1 MTKYTG
7 ILSFIFGIILT
18 VFLFLSWRSCNK
30 KEDAALINQDY
41 YLITNQIQKMNKMVV
56 LEQDFSSFQT
66 HKSSAASIAGF
77 DILPREMVL
86 YTTAKAQVSYD
97 LKRMKIDVDTVNKK
111 LILQELPQPEIKI
124 FPDVK
129 IHFMDDYAINRF
141 SQKDING
148 VMESAKK
155 NMTKS
160 VNQASLKQQSE
171 KQLKDNLNDIFV
183 LAKALHY
190 SIEDK
195 TNTFPSNEL

>member
-1 MTKYTG
+1 MTKFTG
-7 ILSFIFGIILT
+7 LLSFIFGIILT

-66 HKSSAASIAGF
+66 HKSSAASIAGY

-86 YTTAKAQVSYD
+86 YTTAKAQVTYD
-97 LKRMKIDVDTVNKK
+97 LKKMKIDVDTVNKR
-111 LILQELPQPEIKI
+111 LILQDIPQPEIKI

-141 SQKDING
+141 TQKDING

-155 NMTKS
+155 NMAKS
-160 VNQASLKQQSE
+160 VNQANLKKQSE

-190 SIEDK
+190 SIVDK
-195 TNTFPSNEL
+195 TNTFPATEL

>member
-1 MTKYTG
+1 MTKYTS

-18 VFLFLSWRSCNK
+18 IFLFLSWRSCNK
-30 KEDAALINQDY
+30 KEDAGLINQDY

-66 HKSSAASIAGF
+66 HKSSAASVAGF

-97 LKRMKIDVDTVNKK
+97 LKQMKIDVDTVNKK
-111 LILQELPQPEIKI
+111 VIINELPQPEIKI

-141 SQKDING
+141 TQKDING

-155 NMTKS
+155 NMAKS
-160 VNQASLKQQSE
+160 VNQNNLKKQSQ
-171 KQLKDNLNDIFV
+171 KQLKDNLSDIFV

>member
-66 HKSSAASIAGF
+66 HKSSAASVAGF

-86 YTTAKAQVSYD
+86 YTTAKAQVTYD
-97 LKRMKIDVDTVNKK
+97 LKKMKIDVDTVNKK
-111 LILQELPQPEIKI
+111 LILQEIPQPEIRI

-141 SQKDING
+141 TQKDING

-155 NMTKS
+155 NMAKS
-160 VNQASLKQQSE
+160 VNQASLKKQSE

-190 SIEDK
+190 SIVDK
-195 TNTFPSNEL
+195 TNTFPATEL

>member
-7 ILSFIFGIILT
+7 ILSFIFGITLT

-66 HKSSAASIAGF
+66 HKSSAANIAGF

-97 LKRMKIDVDTVNKK
+97 LKQMKIDVDTVNKK
-111 LILQELPQPEIKI
+111 LILQEIPQPEIKI

-141 SQKDING
+141 TQKDING

-155 NMTKS
+155 NMAKS
-160 VNQASLKQQSE
+160 VNQNNLKEQSK

-195 TNTFPSNEL
+195 TNTFPATEL

>member
-66 HKSSAASIAGF
+66 NKSSAASIAGF

-97 LKRMKIDVDTVNKK
+97 LKQMKIDVDTVNKK
-111 LILQELPQPEIKI
+111 VILQELPQPEIKI

-141 SQKDING
+141 TQKDING

-155 NMTKS
+155 NMAKS
-160 VNQASLKQQSE
+160 VNQNNLKKQSQ

-195 TNTFPSNEL
+195 TNTFPATEL

>member
-1 MTKYTG
+1 MTKYTS

-66 HKSSAASIAGF
+66 HKSSAANIAGF

-97 LKRMKIDVDTVNKK
+97 LKQMKIDVDTVNKK
-111 LILQELPQPEIKI
+111 LILQEIPQPEIKI

-141 SQKDING
+141 TQKDING

-155 NMTKS
+155 NMAKS
-160 VNQASLKQQSE
+160 VNQNNLKEQSK

-195 TNTFPSNEL
+195 TNTFPATEL

>member
-1 MTKYTG
+1 MIKYTG
-7 ILSFIFGIILT
+7 LLSFIFGIILT
-18 VFLFLSWRSCNK
+18 VFIFLSWRSCNK

-97 LKRMKIDVDTVNKK
+97 LKKMKIAVDTVNKK
-111 LILQELPQPEIKI
+111 VILEEIPQPEIKI

-160 VNQASLKQQSE
+160 VNQASLKQQSQ

>member
-1 MTKYTG
+1 
-7 ILSFIFGIILT
+7 
-18 VFLFLSWRSCNK
+18 
-30 KEDAALINQDY
+30 
-41 YLITNQIQKMNKMVV
+41 MVV

-97 LKRMKIDVDTVNKK
+97 LKKMKIDVDTVNKK
-111 LILQELPQPEIKI
+111 VIIDELPQPEIKI

-129 IHFMDDYAINRF
+129 IHFMDDYAVNRF
-141 SQKDING
+141 KQSDING
-148 VMESAKK
+148 IMESAKK
-155 NMTKS
+155 NMAKS
-160 VNQASLKQQSE
+160 VNQEQLKQESK
-171 KQLKDNLNDIFV
+171 KQLKENLNEIFV

-195 TNTFPSNEL
+195 TNTFSSKEL

>member
-1 MTKYTG
+1 MTKFTG
-7 ILSFIFGIILT
+7 LLSFIFGIILT

-66 HKSSAASIAGF
+66 HKSSAASIAGY

-86 YTTAKAQVSYD
+86 YTTAKAQVTYD
-97 LKRMKIDVDTVNKK
+97 LKKMKIDVDTVNKR
-111 LILQELPQPEIKI
+111 LILQEIPQPEIKI

-141 SQKDING
+141 TQKDISG

-155 NMTKS
+155 NMAKS
-160 VNQASLKQQSE
+160 VNQANLKKQSE

-190 SIEDK
+190 SIVDK
-195 TNTFPSNEL
+195 TNTFPATEL

>member
-1 MTKYTG
+1 M
-7 ILSFIFGIILT
+7 
-18 VFLFLSWRSCNK
+18 V
-30 KEDAALINQDY
+30 NQDY

-66 HKSSAASIAGF
+66 HKSSAAKIAGF

-97 LKRMKIDVDTVNKK
+97 LKKMKIDVDTVSKK
-111 LILQELPQPEIKI
+111 VIIDELPQPEIKI

-129 IHFMDDYAINRF
+129 IHFMDDYAVNRF
-141 SQKDING
+141 KQSDING
-148 VMESAKK
+148 IMESAKK
-155 NMTKS
+155 NMAKS
-160 VNQASLKQQSE
+160 VNQEQLKQESK
-171 KQLKDNLNDIFV
+171 KQLKENLNEIFV

-195 TNTFPSNEL
+195 TNTFSSAEL

>member
-66 HKSSAASIAGF
+66 HKSSAANIAGF
-77 DILPREMVL
+77 DILPREIVL

-97 LKRMKIDVDTVNKK
+97 LKQMKIDVDTVNKK
-111 LILQELPQPEIKI
+111 LILQEIPQPEIKI

-141 SQKDING
+141 TQKDING

-155 NMTKS
+155 NMAKS
-160 VNQASLKQQSE
+160 VNQNNLKEQSK

-195 TNTFPSNEL
+195 TNTFPATEL

>member
-1 MTKYTG
+1 MTKFTG
-7 ILSFIFGIILT
+7 LLSFIFGIILT

-66 HKSSAASIAGF
+66 HKSSAASIAGY

-86 YTTAKAQVSYD
+86 YTTAKAQVTYD
-97 LKRMKIDVDTVNKK
+97 LKKMKIDVDTVNKR
-111 LILQELPQPEIKI
+111 LILQEIPQPEIKI

-129 IHFMDDYAINRF
+129 IHFMDDYAVNRF
-141 SQKDING
+141 TQKDING

-155 NMTKS
+155 NMAKS
-160 VNQASLKQQSE
+160 VNQANLKKQSE

-190 SIEDK
+190 SIVDK
-195 TNTFPSNEL
+195 TNTFPATEL

>member
-160 VNQASLKQQSE
+160 VNQASLKQQSQ

>member
-56 LEQDFSSFQT
+56 FEQDFSSFQT

-97 LKRMKIDVDTVNKK
+97 LKQMKIDVDTVNKK
-111 LILQELPQPEIKI
+111 VILQELPQPEIKI

-141 SQKDING
+141 TQKDING

-155 NMTKS
+155 NMAKS
-160 VNQASLKQQSE
+160 VNQNNLKKQSQ

-195 TNTFPSNEL
+195 TNTFPATEL

>member
-1 MTKYTG
+1 MIKYTG
-7 ILSFIFGIILT
+7 LLSFFFGIILT
-18 VFLFLSWRSCNK
+18 VFIFLSWRSCNK
-30 KEDAALINQDY
+30 KEDGALVNQDY

-66 HKSSAASIAGF
+66 HKSSAATVAGF

-97 LKRMKIDVDTVNKK
+97 LKRMKIDVDTINKK
-111 LILQELPQPEIKI
+111 LILQEIPQPEIKI

-141 SQKDING
+141 SQKEING

-160 VNQASLKQQSE
+160 VNQASLKQQSQ
-171 KQLKDNLNDIFV
+171 KQLKENLNDIFV

>member
-18 VFLFLSWRSCNK
+18 VFLFLSWRICNK

-41 YLITNQIQKMNKMVV
+41 YLIPNQIQKMNKMVV

-97 LKRMKIDVDTVNKK
+97 LKQMKIDVDTVNKK
-111 LILQELPQPEIKI
+111 VILQELPQPEIKI

-141 SQKDING
+141 TQKDING

-155 NMTKS
+155 NMAKS
-160 VNQASLKQQSE
+160 VNQNNLKKQSQ

-195 TNTFPSNEL
+195 TNTFPATEL

>member
-66 HKSSAASIAGF
+66 HKSSAANIAGF

-97 LKRMKIDVDTVNKK
+97 LKQMKIDVDTVNKK
-111 LILQELPQPEIKI
+111 LILQEIPQPEIKI

-141 SQKDING
+141 TQKDING

-155 NMTKS
+155 NMAKS
-160 VNQASLKQQSE
+160 VNQNSLKEQSK

-195 TNTFPSNEL
+195 TNTFPATEL

>member
-1 MTKYTG
+1 MNKYTG
-7 ILSFIFGIILT
+7 LLSFIFGVILT
-18 VFLFLSWRSCNK
+18 VFVFLSWRSCNK
-30 KEDAALINQDY
+30 KDEGALINQDY

-97 LKRMKIDVDTVNKK
+97 LKKMKIDVDTVNKK
-111 LILQELPQPEIKI
+111 LIIDELPQPEIKI

-129 IHFMDDYAINRF
+129 IHFMDDYAVNRF
-141 SQKDING
+141 KQKDING
-148 VMESAKK
+148 IMESAKK
-155 NMTKS
+155 NMIKS
-160 VNQASLKQQSE
+160 VNQEKLKQESRQ
-171 KQLKDNLNDIFV
+171 QLKDNLNEIFV

-190 SIEDK
+190 SVEDK
-195 TNTFPSNEL
+195 TNTFSSKEL

>member
-97 LKRMKIDVDTVNKK
+97 LKQMKIDVDTVNKK
-111 LILQELPQPEIKI
+111 VILQELPQPEIKI

-141 SQKDING
+141 TQKDING

-155 NMTKS
+155 NMAKS
-160 VNQASLKQQSE
+160 VNQNNLKKQSQ

-195 TNTFPSNEL
+195 TNTFPATEL

>member
-1 MTKYTG
+1 MTKYTS

-18 VFLFLSWRSCNK
+18 IFLFLSWRSCNK

-66 HKSSAASIAGF
+66 HKSSAASVAGF

-97 LKRMKIDVDTVNKK
+97 LKQMKIDVDTVNKK
-111 LILQELPQPEIKI
+111 VIINELPQPEIKI

-141 SQKDING
+141 TQKDING

-155 NMTKS
+155 NMAKS
-160 VNQASLKQQSE
+160 VNQNNLKKQSQ
-171 KQLKDNLNDIFV
+171 KQLKDNLSDIFV